1 MTELPPSALRADP
14 SPLHPPCSA
23 PGLAPICLAQSA
35 ANGPRMP
42 RSVRHATR

>member
-23 PGLAPICLAQSA
+23 PGLEAIHMAARA
-35 ANGPRMP
+35 ANGPRVP
-42 RSVRHATR
+42 GAVLRATS